1 MTASARSALDYG
13 DLLARLA
20 DVVYAVDVG
29 GLFTY
34 INPAGARVFG
44 RGADDIIG
52 RHFSLAVDPS
62 ALTDTAEHFRRG
74 IEDPETHPFFETRIL
89 RPDGEVRELEI
100 HAGSLYR
107 DGELV
112 GRQGVGRDITELRRL
127 QEELAAK
134 TSRLALLE
142 DQQRAAMDVYR
153 RLNLVAGHVASDPA
167 RAERALDAVEASLR
181 SETARSWG
189 LQDDLDI
196 IRLVADG
203 FSNQEIA
210 ARVHLSVHTV
220 KDRVSRIVTA
230 LGARSRAGVASR
242 ASEAGLLLAHSP
254 HADPTASQSADE

>member
-1 MTASARSALDYG
+1 MTSSARSALDYE

-20 DVVYAVDVG
+20 DVVYAVDVDG
-29 GLFTY
+29 RFRY
-34 INPAGARVFG
+34 VNPAGARVFG
-44 RGADDIIG
+44 RQADAIVG
-52 RHFSLAVDPS
+52 RHFSLVVEPG
-62 ALTDTAEHFRRG
+62 ALADTAEHFRRG
-74 IEDPETHPFFETRIL
+74 IEDPKTHPFFETRIL

-107 DGELV
+107 SGALI

-127 QEELAAK
+127 QEELAEK

-167 RAERALDAVEASLR
+167 RAERALDAVEVSFR
-181 SETARSWG
+181 SETARAWG
-189 LQDDLDI
+189 LQDDLEI

-203 FSNQEIA
+203 YSNQEIS

-242 ASEAGLLLAHSP
+242 ASDAGLLLAHSP
-254 HADPTASQSADE
+254 RAGTTASPSADG